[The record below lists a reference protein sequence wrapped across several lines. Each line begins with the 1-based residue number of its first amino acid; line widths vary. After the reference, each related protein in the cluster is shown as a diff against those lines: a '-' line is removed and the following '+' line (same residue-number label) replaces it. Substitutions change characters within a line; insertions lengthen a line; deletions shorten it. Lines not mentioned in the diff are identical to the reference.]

1 MTRPPL
7 IDIHQH
13 VIPDVYRSA
22 LAGIGVLGSGENPWP
37 QWSMP
42 RMLELMDENSIAAVM
57 ISIASPGVYFG
68 DLEFTRRLA
77 RQCNEAMARMVEDH
91 PGRFGAMAFVPL
103 PDVDASIRE
112 VAYALDELKLDG
124 INLLSHTGERYLGHP
139 DEDALYAELD
149 RRNAI
154 VFVHPVRPPLAS
166 MPPFNYP
173 AGYTELVFDTT
184 RAIVNLLCTGTLAKY
199 PNIRFVM
206 AHMGGVTPFLKF
218 RLSGLDD
225 EPRFRERLPD
235 GVTAYLRR
243 LYYDVTQSTSPGALA
258 ALLDVADPARILFGT
273 DYPFARNAE
282 KVMRDTIAAVADFPG
297 FGALTHRKVTCENA
311 RLLFPRFA
319 KLPH

>member
-13 VIPDVYRSA
+13 VIPDVYRTA
-22 LAGIGVLGSGENPWP
+22 LAGIGVMGSGENPWP
-37 QWSMP
+37 QWGMA
-42 RMLELMDENSIAAVM
+42 RMLELMDENGIAAVM

-68 DLEFTRRLA
+68 DIDFTRRLA
-77 RQCNEAMARMVEDH
+77 RQCNEAMVRMVEDH

-112 VAYALDELKLDG
+112 VAYALDELGLDG

-199 PNIRFVM
+199 PNIRFIM

-225 EPRFRERLPD
+225 EPKFRERLPD
-235 GVTAYLRR
+235 GVAAYLKRF
-243 LYYDVTQSTSPGALA
+243 YYDVTQSTSPGALD

-282 KVMRDTIAAVADFPG
+282 KVMTDTIAAIADFPG
-297 FGALTHRKVTCENA
+297 FDASTRRNVTCENA
-311 RLLFPRFA
+311 RGLFPRFA

>member
-1 MTRPPL
+1 MTRTPL

-13 VIPDVYRSA
+13 VIPDVYRTA
-22 LAGIGVLGSGENPWP
+22 LAGIGVTGSGENPWP
-37 QWSMP
+37 QWSMA
-42 RMLELMDENSIAAVM
+42 RMLELMDENVIAAVM

-68 DLEFTRRLA
+68 DIDFTRRLA
-77 RQCNEAMARMVEDH
+77 RECNEAVARMVEDH
-91 PGRFGAMAFVPL
+91 SGKFGAMAFVPL

-112 VAYALDELKLDG
+112 ITYALDELGLDG

-154 VFVHPVRPPLAS
+154 VFVHPVRPPLKS
-166 MPPFNYP
+166 MPAFNYP

-199 PNIRFVM
+199 PNIRFIM

-225 EPRFRERLPD
+225 EPKLRERMPD
-235 GVTAYLRR
+235 GVAAYLKRF
-243 LYYDVTQSTSPGALA
+243 YYDVTQSTSPGALN
-258 ALLDVADPARILFGT
+258 ALLDVADPTRILFGT

-282 KVMRDTIAAVADFPG
+282 KVMKDTIAAVAGFPG
-297 FGALTHRKVTCENA
+297 FDAPTRRNVTCENA
-311 RLLFPRFA
+311 RALFARFA

>member
-1 MTRPPL
+1 VM
-7 IDIHQH
+7 
-13 VIPDVYRSA
+13 
-22 LAGIGVLGSGENPWP
+22 GSGENPWP
-37 QWSMP
+37 QWSMA
-42 RMLELMDENSIAAVM
+42 RMLELMDENAIAAVM

-68 DLEFTRRLA
+68 DIDFTRRLA

-91 PGRFGAMAFVPL
+91 PGQFGAMAFVPL
-103 PDVDASIRE
+103 PDVEASLRE
-112 VAYALDELKLDG
+112 VEYALDQLKLDG

-149 RRNAI
+149 RRHAI
-154 VFVHPVRPPLAS
+154 VFVHPVRPPLKS

-199 PNIRFVM
+199 PNIRFIM

-225 EPRFRERLPD
+225 EPKLRERLPD
-235 GVTAYLRR
+235 GVAAYLKRF
-243 LYYDVTQSTSPGALA
+243 YYDVTQSTSPGALD
-258 ALLDVADPARILFGT
+258 ALLDVADPDRILFGT

-282 KVMRDTIAAVADFPG
+282 KVMTDTIAAIAEFPG
-297 FGALTHRKVTCENA
+297 FDAPTRRKVACENA
-311 RLLFPRFA
+311 RALFPRFT
-319 KLPH
+319 KPLN